1 MLRWLT
7 QVGALFYRGS
17 TEHRMLSLYA
27 RVLFGLTLLVGVG
40 FSQPK
45 ATYQPIRGW
54 PVLPEGFSFGQV
66 SGLDVDAHNHIW
78 LFHRGALKPLM
89 ALDGHTGE
97 MVTAFGEKM
106 FVRPHGLRVDP
117 DGYIWVTDKDDN
129 LIYKFT
135 HDGRVVMRIGTQ
147 GKAGWDATHFD
158 GVADLAFTPTGDFYV
173 ADGYQNSRV
182 AKFSKDGRF
191 QFEWGKKGSAPGQ
204 FDCPHSIA
212 LDRQGLVYVAD
223 RGNSRVQ
230 IFDPKGKYLREWKTP
245 ELGRPWAVTVG
256 PDDFAYV
263 VDGGDAY
270 LKQSRTDPNPTELD
284 HARVLKV
291 RLDGKILAAMG
302 KYGRYDGQ
310 FIWPHNVA
318 VAKDGA
324 VYVSEV
330 HTGMRVQKFVH
341 Q

>member
-1 MLRWLT
+1 MLKRCA
-7 QVGALFYRGS
+7 ALFVCPLLIVSSALAQSHGTYR
-17 TEHRMLSLYA
+17 
-27 RVLFGLTLLVGVG
+27 VV
-40 FSQPK
+40 
-45 ATYQPIRGW
+45 RGW
-54 PVLPEGFSFGQV
+54 PMLPEGFGFGQV
-66 SGLDVDAHNHIW
+66 SGLDVDSHNHVW
-78 LFHRGALKPLM
+78 LFHRSALRPIM

-97 MVTAFGEKM
+97 VVASFGEKM
-106 FVRPHGLRVDP
+106 FVRPHGLRIDP
-117 DGYIWVTDKDDN
+117 EGFVWVSDKDDN

-135 HDGRVVMRIGTQ
+135 HDGKVVMRIGTK

-158 GVADLAFTPTGDFYV
+158 GVADLAFTPDGDFYV
-173 ADGYQNSRV
+173 ADGYQNSRI

-204 FDCPHSIA
+204 FDCPHSVA

-230 IFDPKGKYLREWKTP
+230 IFDAKGKYLREWKSA
-245 ELGRPWAVTVG
+245 ELGRPWAVAIG
-256 PDDFAYV
+256 SDGFAYV

-270 LKQSRTDPNPTELD
+270 IRQSRTDPNPIELD

-291 RLDGKILAAMG
+291 DRNGKVVTSLG

-330 HTGMRVQKFVH
+330 HTGMRVQKFVP
-341 Q
+341 QSE